1 MLAHRFGFSLKRAGL
16 VFLSSLMMT
25 TVWATGQ
32 KVGLSRAT
40 GRGVF
45 NIGPSKGTLSFAPGE
60 TDHSNPLRLVYEAPS
75 GSMVGVWTKGYP
87 ATVAAGTITAVEVF
101 VKCQSVEQSR
111 EVSVAME
118 IKGDKDVQRISVPLR
133 AGWASTPAAIDWDRV
148 GALRE
153 VVFVVAPM
161 GGARKGTVLF
171 DAVFSDMKIA
181 PKKVAGV
188 VGVTESG
195 ARGIFNIKTAEGTV
209 SPVIDS
215 AAKKEVLQF
224 TYSATA
230 GSFVGVWTKGYPSE
244 LNAKNFNGVKAAV
257 KGPTS
262 LSKEVSVVLEIKG
275 TLAVQKIALPI
286 QPSWTMSPHLVE
298 WSRIGD
304 LREVVFV
311 LAPIGGARKG
321 SLLLDMS
328 FVKISGV
335 KPPVPG
341 TFSLSDARGRGVF
354 NMGPVHLLAEGSV
367 YEKAMGREVQT
378 LAISAPGK
386 SIVGYWSKDYPASL
400 SSRSVDGVQAS
411 LHVPDS
417 AVGKFKGFLE
427 LKGTGK
433 DIQRVPFPTEPGW
446 NTIREPLDWAL
457 LGSLREAVF
466 VVQPNPSLAQLDTTV
481 AFELQFSKGS
491 FIKELPKASPLPE
504 NLLALYGS
512 SATAVAGSV
521 YSVSQA
527 GAMGVFNIGESEGV
541 ISKGQEEGSA
551 RQLLK
556 FDYRCPPSTV
566 VGIWTKDYPT
576 ELNRETIDGVV
587 IGVYVPKETQPSEIN
602 VSLELKGDKVQLVP
616 LTLQPGW
623 NVVRQAIQWTAL
635 GALKEAVFV
644 VVPKGGGERAGTV
657 FLNLDFMRG
666 DFRFKAVGLSWQRKL
681 MGVLLGAL
689 GLAILVGLFQKLT
702 GKLSAGRSA
711 GASLPPLG
719 TDLLTGLAAALTA
732 ACALSIYALGT
743 VPQHQTLLLGLLVS
757 GAGVAIAELF
767 KFAQTKTHLT
777 SGEVFQ
783 NFFLTGVLWATASGQ
798 VLWQVPT
805 QWDHVMMKSHLAAA
819 LVCLI
824 YHGANG
830 VRLATA
836 GKHLRPIAGAIL
848 VGTPFLFGA
857 LLVLET
863 PALLQSLGAF
873 LVAGKGPAVWA
884 AREMLGRF
892 MVLFVV
898 NELIAQAVGLAAK
911 GQWVKSA
918 KAHGWVA
925 LMTLAVVASPTIADI
940 GCGAAVAA
948 LPVGWSV
955 LSALVSV
962 MLSQAGLWMEAYFV
976 TGIMLDGLYGYA
988 PNAGAISR
996 HGLTGLKKGMAFSA
1010 LFMGLCYAI
1019 KGVVNLP
1026 GAVNFFVSSPIP
1038 AGVLLGMLVFPL
1050 FKTIIE
1056 TFDGSM
1062 SFFKRAQ
1069 YSYRQWP
1076 LYLRGAAAG
1085 GLFALGLS
1093 TGVSGHSTGDRLWFG
1108 FLAGAAVFGGVS
1120 LLRDG
1125 LTGSRQKGHIQ
1136 NVRVYLVESLLG
1148 GAIGGL
1154 VAFYLDTVQVTALAQ
1169 KFVAYTSAGLP
1180 KTDFTVYSLVSKW
1193 GRVDLGGYTGG
1204 VKLFYNEAL
1213 AGLIT
1218 WSIAAPLFSINRAFM
1233 IAYFQKDKAP
1243 IRYFFSKAGAAE
1255 LSVNLIHVMRWGL
1268 WMSPIINSGIHMMAE
1283 ATWYNQDGAIRTL
1296 VAIFK
1301 NLTLNPADFQL
1312 WSLGVFVSLLSY
1324 NVLRVLIW
1332 IDHMGLRVATLV
1344 NLSFLGMDRLDER
1357 IARFIGPSAAQRY
1370 LPESVKRFT
1379 TWAPLLIPFYIPRGQ
1394 NWDFAWTKSQEIQ
1407 NAAAE
1412 ATTFAQRLL
1421 ALGWRPAVMYVL
1433 GGALGVAVLLA
1444 GLKLLFRRSAARRP
1458 VTNTLANREYKVTVQ
1473 SDGAAHSQIAA
1484 KGFDL
1489 TRRSYDVIDPAGRAL
1504 FLVEKT
1510 AGAGTLSWPIMGNA
1524 PTDQH
1529 ELSRLESGPDSIRIL
1544 NTSHSLRATVEITLP
1559 DADSTAERWAVTIEN
1574 PSNNVRELKVVPY
1587 LEWVLDQAGSDRGH
1601 TQYVRLFPEME
1612 YVAGSNT
1619 VVVNQRKTKT
1629 MGFIASDLPTE
1640 GFHTSRMDFIGRARS
1655 LWSPRLLETMAFLP
1669 PVDTKP
1675 YPTFDPIGSLLVGLR
1690 VEPNSK
1696 RTVHFLV
1703 GYAKNREQALS
1714 MVQSGLKPQ
1723 AGSAVPAVKGS
1734 PKTGPLV
1741 GHGEIPPG
1749 TPLPYSV
1756 YEDGG
1761 NTLVVRTPFTPRPY
1775 DHALSNN
1782 VGHYVMVTNR
1792 GLHTTSNGNSQQ
1804 NPITTD
1810 WADTVTREVPSEA
1823 FYLFDPATSE
1833 WFSPTH
1839 HPLNDRDARYTSA
1852 FSVEGTARFNMEKGS
1867 LSTELTV
1874 FVPTSEPTG
1883 VYMLTVKNKGAAA
1896 RRLRV
1901 APCFHIA
1908 LVGSGEMKRP
1918 AIQVHRDASLN
1929 AVFFENPGNAFRKGP
1944 AFAAMSLASD
1954 HVETN
1959 RGRFLG
1965 KGRGVAHPYLVEK
1978 GQPDTTPH
1986 WDDRTIAGFLGTLEI
2001 PAGEERTVVVVLGQ
2015 TDNRKMAAEIIRKYK
2030 NLDAARESL
2039 NETRRWWRSLMS
2051 TVSVQT
2057 NRPDFDQYQN
2067 WLKYQA
2073 VAERIWARRGF
2084 YQTSGAFGFRDQ
2096 LQDSVNLIWV
2106 DPALA
2111 RKQIILH
2118 ASQQFMEGDVVHW
2131 FHTLHDM
2138 RTAFS
2143 SRSHA
2148 SDNLL
2153 WLAWGASEYIRLT
2166 GDATILDERTSYL
2179 KGEIPFLPLPT
2190 NKGGWGMIYLRS
2202 PMEDTVYRHCMKSI
2216 DLVLEK
2222 RMGIHGLPLIGTGDW
2237 NDGLDE
2243 IGSEGHGESV
2253 WLGFFLCTI
2262 LKNMAP
2268 LIEKKDGAKRK
2279 DYYLQRLKA
2288 LEVAVE
2294 GTWRGDRY
2302 LRAFHDNGA
2311 EIGIKG
2317 SGVWEI
2323 DALTAAWAVYAGIN
2337 PERNEI
2343 VFQTALD
2350 VLEKE
2355 NVILLGWPALRE
2367 DTKPYLG
2374 RSSHYPEGVREN
2386 GMYCHGVQ
2394 WMVRAARLLAEQA
2407 DANKQ
2412 PAKAKSYREAAY
2424 RLWMKIA
2431 PLSHLSPTEIELY
2444 GGQPN
2449 KQSADM
2455 LSTYDQ
2461 GRMIWHGYTG
2471 AAGWMLRQ
2479 AMEGVVGAQL
2489 RDNQVVVPSDLAQPR
2504 GPLLVT
2510 SLKRDISVSPIKT
2523 LGSSKN

>member
-1 MLAHRFGFSLKRAGL
+1 MRAHRFNYFLKRAGL
-16 VFLSSLMMT
+16 VFLSSLMMASVGAAGQ
-25 TVWATGQ
+25 TVS
-32 KVGLSRAT
+32 VSRAS

-60 TDHSNPLRLVYEAPS
+60 ENHTSPLRLVYETPS

-87 ATVAAGTITAVEVF
+87 ATLAAGTITAVEVF
-101 VKCQSVEQSR
+101 VKCQTVEQSR

-118 IKGDKDVQRISVPLR
+118 IKGDKEVQRISVPLR
-133 AGWASTPAAIDWDRV
+133 AGWASIPSAIDWDRI

-161 GGARKGTVLF
+161 GGARKGTLLF

-188 VGVTESG
+188 VGVTESS

-209 SPVIDS
+209 SPVIDP

-257 KGPTS
+257 KGPAS

-311 LAPIGGARKG
+311 LAPIGGARRG

-328 FVKISGV
+328 FVKLPGV

-341 TFSLSDARGRGVF
+341 TFSLSDARGRGIF
-354 NMGPVHLLAEGSV
+354 NMGPAELSEGSV
-367 YEKAMGREVQT
+367 FEPTLGREVPLLT
-378 LAISAPGK
+378 ISAPAK
-386 SIVGYWSKDYPASL
+386 SIVGYWSKEYPAGL
-400 SSRSVDGVQAS
+400 SARSVNGVQS
-411 LHVPDS
+411 SFLVPES
-417 AVGKFKGFLE
+417 AIGKFKGFLE

-433 DIQRVPFPTEPGW
+433 EIQRVPFPMQAGW

-466 VVQPNPSLAQLDTTV
+466 VVQPNTGLDRLETTV
-481 AFELQFSKGS
+481 AFDLQFSKGH
-491 FIKELPKASPLPE
+491 FVRELPKAPPLPE
-504 NLLALYGS
+504 NLSALYGS
-512 SATAVAGSV
+512 SSTAVAGTS
-521 YSVSQA
+521 YSVNQA
-527 GAMGVFNIGESEGV
+527 GAMGVFSIRESEGV
-541 ISKGQEEGSA
+541 IEKGQVEGSEK
-551 RQLLK
+551 QLLK
-556 FDYRCPPSTV
+556 FDYRCPASTV
-566 VGIWTKDYPT
+566 VGIWTKDYPAD
-576 ELNRETIDGVV
+576 LNRETVDGVV
-587 IGVYVPKETQPSEIN
+587 IAAYVPKEAQPSEIN
-602 VSLELKGDKVQLVP
+602 LSLELKGDKVQLVP

-623 NVVRQAIQWTAL
+623 NVVRQALQWTAL
-635 GALKEAVFV
+635 GSLKEAVFV
-644 VVPKGGGERAGTV
+644 VVPKSGGERTGTV
-657 FLNLDFMRG
+657 FLNLDFMKG
-666 DFRFKAVGLSWQRKL
+666 DFRAKALGLSWTRKL
-681 MGVLLGAL
+681 LGMFLGAL
-689 GLAILVGLFQKLT
+689 GLAGLVGLFQKVI
-702 GKLSAGRSA
+702 GKSSVVRSA
-711 GASLPPLG
+711 DASLPSLG
-719 TDLLTGLAAALTA
+719 ATLLTGMAVALTG
-732 ACALSIYALGT
+732 ACALAIYALGT
-743 VPQHQTLLLGLLVS
+743 VPQQQTMFLGLLVS
-757 GAGVAIAELF
+757 GAGVAIAELY
-767 KFAQTKTHLT
+767 KFARTKTHLT

-783 NFFLTGVLWATASGQ
+783 NFFLTGILWATASGQ

-805 QWDHVMMKSHLAAA
+805 QWDNVIMKSHLAVA

-830 VRLATA
+830 VRLATS
-836 GKHLRPIAGAIL
+836 GKHLRPITGAIL

-863 PALLQSLGAF
+863 PALLQSLGAL
-873 LVAGKGPAVWA
+873 LVGGKGPAVWA
-884 AREMLGRF
+884 AREVLGRF

-898 NELIAQAVGLAAK
+898 NELITQAVGLAAK

-918 KAHGWVA
+918 KSHGWVA
-925 LMTLAVVASPTIADI
+925 LMTVGVVAAPYIADA
-940 GCGAAVAA
+940 GCGTWVAA

-988 PNAGAISR
+988 PTAGAISR

-1010 LFMGLCYAI
+1010 LFMGLLYAI
-1019 KGVVNLP
+1019 KGLVNIP
-1026 GAVNFFVSSPIP
+1026 GAVHFFVSSPIP
-1038 AGVLLGMLVFPL
+1038 AGVLLGALVFPL

-1062 SFFKRAQ
+1062 SFIQRAQ

-1085 GLFALGLS
+1085 GLFALGIS
-1093 TGVSGHSTGDRLWFG
+1093 TGVSDRSTGDRLWFG

-1120 LLRDG
+1120 VLRDV
-1125 LTGSRQKGHIQ
+1125 LTGFRQKGHIQ

-1154 VAFYLDTVQVTALAQ
+1154 VAFYLDTVQVTALVN
-1169 KFVAYTSAGLP
+1169 KFAVYTSAGLP

-1204 VKLFYNEAL
+1204 VKLFFDEAL

-1243 IRYFFSKAGAAE
+1243 VRYFFSKAGAAE

-1268 WMSPIINSGIHMMAE
+1268 WMSPIINSGIHMMAK

-1301 NLTLNPADFQL
+1301 NLTLNPTDFQV

-1379 TWAPLLIPFYIPRGQ
+1379 TWAPLLIPFYIPRGE

-1412 ATTFAQRLL
+1412 ATSFAQKLL
-1421 ALGWRPAVMYVL
+1421 ALGWRPVVIYLVL
-1433 GGALGVAVLLA
+1433 GALGVSLLLA
-1444 GLKLLFRRSAARRP
+1444 GLKILLRRSAARRP
-1458 VTNTLANREYKVTVQ
+1458 ATATLANREYKVTVQ
-1473 SDGAAHSQIAA
+1473 ADGAAYSQIAA

-1510 AGAGTLSWPIMGNA
+1510 AGAGSPFWPVMGNA
-1524 PTDQH
+1524 PTDQF
-1529 ELSRLESGPDSIRIL
+1529 ELSRLESGTDSIQIV
-1544 NTSHSLRATVEITLP
+1544 NASHNLRATVEITLP

-1574 PSNNVRELKVVPY
+1574 PTDAVRDLKVVPY

-1612 YVAGSNT
+1612 YVAGSNA

-1629 MGFIASDLPTE
+1629 MGFIASDLPAE
-1640 GFHTSRMDFIGRARS
+1640 GFHSSRMDFIGRARS
-1655 LWSPRLLETMAFLP
+1655 LWSPRLLETLAFLP
-1669 PVDTKP
+1669 PIDTKP
-1675 YPTFDPIGSLLVGLR
+1675 YPTFDPIGSLLIGLR
-1690 VEPNSK
+1690 VEAKSK

-1723 AGSAVPAVKGS
+1723 SAPAIPAAHRS

-1775 DHALSNN
+1775 DHALSNI

-1804 NPITTD
+1804 NP
-1810 WADTVTREVPSEA
+1810 
-1823 FYLFDPATSE
+1823 
-1833 WFSPTH
+1833 SP
-1839 HPLNDRDARYTSA
+1839 R
-1852 FSVEGTARFNMEKGS
+1852 
-1867 LSTELTV
+1867 
-1874 FVPTSEPTG
+1874 
-1883 VYMLTVKNKGAAA
+1883 
-1896 RRLRV
+1896 
-1901 APCFHIA
+1901 I
-1908 LVGSGEMKRP
+1908 
-1918 AIQVHRDASLN
+1918 
-1929 AVFFENPGNAFRKGP
+1929 
-1944 AFAAMSLASD
+1944 
-1954 HVETN
+1954 
-1959 RGRFLG
+1959 GR
-1965 KGRGVAHPYLVEK
+1965 
-1978 GQPDTTPH
+1978 TP
-1986 WDDRTIAGFLGTLEI
+1986 
-2001 PAGEERTVVVVLGQ
+2001 
-2015 TDNRKMAAEIIRKYK
+2015 
-2030 NLDAARESL
+2030 
-2039 NETRRWWRSLMS
+2039 
-2051 TVSVQT
+2051 
-2057 NRPDFDQYQN
+2057 
-2067 WLKYQA
+2067 
-2073 VAERIWARRGF
+2073 
-2084 YQTSGAFGFRDQ
+2084 
-2096 LQDSVNLIWV
+2096 
-2106 DPALA
+2106 
-2111 RKQIILH
+2111 
-2118 ASQQFMEGDVVHW
+2118 
-2131 FHTLHDM
+2131 
-2138 RTAFS
+2138 
-2143 SRSHA
+2143 
-2148 SDNLL
+2148 
-2153 WLAWGASEYIRLT
+2153 
-2166 GDATILDERTSYL
+2166 
-2179 KGEIPFLPLPT
+2179 
-2190 NKGGWGMIYLRS
+2190 
-2202 PMEDTVYRHCMKSI
+2202 
-2216 DLVLEK
+2216 
-2222 RMGIHGLPLIGTGDW
+2222 
-2237 NDGLDE
+2237 
-2243 IGSEGHGESV
+2243 
-2253 WLGFFLCTI
+2253 
-2262 LKNMAP
+2262 
-2268 LIEKKDGAKRK
+2268 
-2279 DYYLQRLKA
+2279 
-2288 LEVAVE
+2288 
-2294 GTWRGDRY
+2294 
-2302 LRAFHDNGA
+2302 
-2311 EIGIKG
+2311 
-2317 SGVWEI
+2317 
-2323 DALTAAWAVYAGIN
+2323 
-2337 PERNEI
+2337 
-2343 VFQTALD
+2343 
-2350 VLEKE
+2350 
-2355 NVILLGWPALRE
+2355 
-2367 DTKPYLG
+2367 
-2374 RSSHYPEGVREN
+2374 
-2386 GMYCHGVQ
+2386 
-2394 WMVRAARLLAEQA
+2394 
-2407 DANKQ
+2407 
-2412 PAKAKSYREAAY
+2412 
-2424 RLWMKIA
+2424 
-2431 PLSHLSPTEIELY
+2431 
-2444 GGQPN
+2444 
-2449 KQSADM
+2449 
-2455 LSTYDQ
+2455 
-2461 GRMIWHGYTG
+2461 
-2471 AAGWMLRQ
+2471 
-2479 AMEGVVGAQL
+2479 
-2489 RDNQVVVPSDLAQPR
+2489 
-2504 GPLLVT
+2504 
-2510 SLKRDISVSPIKT
+2510 
-2523 LGSSKN
+2523 